1 VDREGFVS
9 PDSLRKA
16 LRPDTVL
23 VSIMA
28 ANNEIG
34 TLQAV
39 SELGKICGERG
50 VKFHT
55 DAVQWM
61 GKEPFAGINQF
72 EADLVSICAHKIHGP
87 KGAGALYAR
96 SPLLPEPILL
106 GGSHEN
112 ERRAGTENL
121 SAVIGLVE
129 AMERFVRQPVF
140 DYAKLEPLSRHLL
153 SSLSQQESV
162 ELVGAK
168 NKRLVNTVSFLV
180 QGSDSIALLAGLDM
194 EGICASSG
202 SACSA
207 GSLEPSHVITALE
220 YEPQRANALIRFSL
234 GRDSTME
241 EVKYVEEVLP
251 QVIRRAQR
259 FQ

>member
-1 VDREGFVS
+1 
-9 PDSLRKA
+9 
-16 LRPDTVL
+16 
-23 VSIMA
+23 M
-28 ANNEIG
+28 
-34 TLQAV
+34 
-39 SELGKICGERG
+39 
-50 VKFHT
+50 
-55 DAVQWM
+55 
-61 GKEPFAGINQF
+61 
-72 EADLVSICAHKIHGP
+72 
-87 KGAGALYAR
+87 
-96 SPLLPEPILL
+96 
-106 GGSHEN
+106 
-112 ERRAGTENL
+112 
-121 SAVIGLVE
+121 
-129 AMERFVRQPVF
+129 
-140 DYAKLEPLSRHLL
+140 
-153 SSLSQQESV
+153 

-207 GSLEPSHVITALE
+207 GSLEPSHVITALG